1 LSMTLTHGITLG
13 IFGTCITIIAFGFA
27 YWIATT
33 SFFKKNKLDKN
44 NPVARFWNDF
54 YDRK

>member
-1 LSMTLTHGITLG
+1 MTLTHGITLG